1 MPQKVREVRTRKAEF
16 EQMKMGKEFMPEVQK
31 HEEAEQKTSRP
42 NSLELNEQF
51 MGQHGYPGQQ
61 YTGQFPNQGQ
71 PHPQGHPGAP
81 PPGPPGHHPQAQQQ
95 GQYAYSNGP
104 VSRASMAQYAAQQ
117 GQGYPNQQ
125 HMQYNHHGEYPGH
138 YAGDLQNNMAAA
150 ESPQQSPSK
159 QRGMPRSGSG
169 NVNSPMRPSQ
179 PPPAP
184 PPGAMMNNKDS
195 PMGSRSGSASRD
207 SLPPPPPPPPSEQG
221 GQIQLG
227 RATPPYTGA
236 GMANAMQG
244 QRAVNSPVRGVAGN
258 ITFFYVIY
266 IFHLF
271 GSRYKILQKSISPL
285 QCISNEN

>member
-1 MPQKVREVRTRKAEF
+1 MA
-16 EQMKMGKEFMPEVQK
+16 MGKEFMPEKQRN
-31 HEEAEQKTSRP
+31 EEMEQKTSRP

-51 MGQHGYPGQQ
+51 MAQHGYAGQQ
-61 YTGQFPNQGQ
+61 YTGQF
-71 PHPQGHPGAP
+71 QGHPGAP
-81 PPGPPGHHPQAQQQ
+81 PPGPPGQHPHAQQQ

-104 VSRASMAQYAAQQ
+104 VSRASMAQYAGQQ

-125 HMQYNHHGEYPGH
+125 QQQQHMQYNHQGDYQGH
-138 YAGDLQNNMAAA
+138 YPPTGDLQNNMAAA
-150 ESPQQSPSK
+150 DSPQQSPSK
-159 QRGMPRSGSG
+159 QRGGMPRSGSG

-184 PPGAMMNNKDS
+184 PPGAMMNNNKDS

-221 GQIQLG
+221 GQIALG

-244 QRAVNSPVRGVAGN
+244 QRAVNHMQRDSPVRGVATNFAG
-258 ITFFYVIY
+258 T
-266 IFHLF
+266 
-271 GSRYKILQKSISPL
+271 
-285 QCISNEN
+285 